1 MGRPKINEKKRR
13 VTISVSVSQDVKEL
27 AERSENASRFFER
40 SVNTC
45 RAINDVL
52 SQIGEGKTTKEVVL
66 GALEDI
72 EDLMAGWDAQ
82 LEEKMPFEKAMASLD
97 ERPRAKTGS

>member
-1 MGRPKINEKKRR
+1 MGRPKISEKSKR
-13 VTISVSVSQDVKEL
+13 VPISVSVSQDVKEL

-52 SQIGEGKTTKEVVL
+52 AQLGEGKTTKEAVL

-82 LEEKMPFEKAMASLD
+82 LEEKMPLEKALPRPL